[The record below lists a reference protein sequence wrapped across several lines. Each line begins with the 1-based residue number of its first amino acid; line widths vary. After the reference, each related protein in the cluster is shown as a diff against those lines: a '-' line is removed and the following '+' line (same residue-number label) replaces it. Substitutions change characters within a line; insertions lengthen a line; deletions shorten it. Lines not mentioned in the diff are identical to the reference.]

1 MLRAPEMRSFA
12 LPLDIA
18 EPTARLVR
26 CPLPQIRARL
36 TYMDRPPAKPY
47 TLAYDPAPGEQQ
59 TNAVYAAHEVTI
71 QDARGIAD
79 ELGLDVEGFELKRH
93 RSSVEDYE
101 DEALVES
108 LGHAEAA
115 RLVKDAT
122 GAEHVQVFDHTI
134 RKRAPNVAD
143 RTPGAPRQPAIRVH
157 DDYTEWSGPQRVRDV
172 LGRKAEAL
180 LQRRFAFVNVWRPI
194 NAPALEWP
202 LAVCDE
208 RTIAPEDLIA
218 LDLVYRER
226 RGEIY
231 AAAYNPAHRWYYFP
245 DMQLDE
251 ALLIKCYD
259 SRRDVARFVIH
270 SAFEDPTS
278 PIDAPYRQSIE
289 YRTIAFF

>member
-1 MLRAPEMRSFA
+1 MSLDLAAPSFK
-12 LPLDIA
+12 
-18 EPTARLVR
+18 TVR
-26 CPLPQIRARL
+26 PPLPSVRARL
-36 TYMDRPPAKPY
+36 TYMDRPSGKPF
-47 TLAYDPAPGEQQ
+47 TLAYDPAPGEIQ
-59 TNAVYAAHEVTI
+59 TNAVYADHEVTI

-79 ELGLDVEGFELKRH
+79 ELSLDVEGFELKCH
-93 RSSVEDYE
+93 RSSVEDYD

-108 LGHAEAA
+108 LGHAEAV
-115 RLVKDAT
+115 RLVTEAT
-122 GAEHVQVFDHTI
+122 GASRVQVFDHTI
-134 RKRAPNVAD
+134 RRRAPNVAD

-172 LGRKAEAL
+172 LPKEAEAL
-180 LQRRFAFVNVWRPI
+180 LQRRFAFINVWRPI
-194 NAPALEWP
+194 RHPAMEWP

-208 RTIAPEDLIA
+208 RSIDPEDLVA

-231 AAAYNPAHRWYYFP
+231 AGAYNPAHRWFYFP

-259 SRRDVARFVIH
+259 TRPDVARFVLH
-270 SAFEDPTS
+270 SAFDDPCS
-278 PIDAPYRQSIE
+278 PIDAPLRESIE

>member
-1 MLRAPEMRSFA
+1 MRRPD
-12 LPLDIA
+12 LPLDLA
-18 EPTARLVR
+18 QSATLVR
-26 CPLPQIRARL
+26 APLPEIRARL
-36 TYMDRPPAKPY
+36 TYMDRPAAKPY

-59 TNAVYAAHEVTI
+59 TNATYAAHEVAVR
-71 QDARGIAD
+71 DGRGIAD
-79 ELGLDVEGFELKRH
+79 ELSLDVEGFELKPH
-93 RSSVEDYE
+93 RSSVTDYD
-101 DEALVES
+101 DEALVSS

-115 RLVKDAT
+115 RLVADAT
-122 GAEHVQVFDHTI
+122 GADWVHVFDHTI
-134 RKRAPNVAD
+134 RKRMPDVDD

-172 LGRKAEAL
+172 LPKDAERLLGR
-180 LQRRFAFVNVWRPI
+180 RYAFVNVWRPI
-194 NAPALEWP
+194 NHPALEWP

-208 RTIAPEDLIA
+208 RSIAPEDLIA
-218 LDLVYRER
+218 LDLVYKDR

-231 AAAYNPAHRWYYFP
+231 AAAYNPEHRWFYFP

-278 PIDAPYRQSIE
+278 PIDAPFRESIE